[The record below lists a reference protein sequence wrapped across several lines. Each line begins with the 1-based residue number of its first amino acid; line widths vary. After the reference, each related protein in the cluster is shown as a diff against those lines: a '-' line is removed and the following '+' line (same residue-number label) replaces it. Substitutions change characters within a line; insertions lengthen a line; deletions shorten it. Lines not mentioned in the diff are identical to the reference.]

1 MRAAERRALRA
12 VTADALTTLSRGQSG
27 GPVSDEAYAV
37 ALAALHGARAH
48 RRALYGQSTRRSA

>member
-12 VTADALTTLSRGQSG
+12 VTSDALTTLSRG
-27 GPVSDEAYAV
+27 PVSDEAYAA

-48 RRALYGQSTRRSA
+48 RRALYATNGRRAG

>member
-12 VTADALTTLSRGQSG
+12 VTSDALTTLSRGQSG
-27 GPVSDEAYAV
+27 GPVSDEAYAA

-48 RRALYGQSTRRSA
+48 RRALYGQSA